1 MIVVGS
7 QGLGI
12 RGVQVVSS
20 QELVVS
26 ELLKQFLTFDK
37 NCISNFWR
45 DEESMIP
52 LNCKSAICRSQGFRG
67 ISFPSY

>member
-1 MIVVGS
+1 MRVV
-7 QGLGI
+7 
-12 RGVQVVSS
+12 RGK
-20 QELVVS
+20 ELVVS
-26 ELLKQFLTFDK
+26 ELLKKFLTFDK

-67 ISFPSY
+67 SGIRIQGKRYSLTPIF